1 MLEALPQRASVLIVD
16 DTIANIEILLSAL
29 GNEYDLSFATSGQ
42 EALDMVG
49 HDENP
54 DLIMLD
60 VMMPEMDGYE
70 VCRRLKDSPA
80 TRDIPVIFVTG
91 KSSVA
96 DQERGFNLGAVDYIT
111 KPIERPLVQARTRA
125 HVVLKQKS
133 EALRRKIEE
142 LGRANEALRD
152 SHGRLTT
159 VMDAMAD
166 AVFLKDGEGRWQ
178 LINRSAEELF
188 RIQDFPWQGRTES
201 ELAALR
207 PLFRSA
213 HEAFMLGDEQAWQS
227 QGVHISYEDL
237 IGPDARQ
244 HHFEIR
250 KMPMFGEDGGRK
262 AIVVVGRDITER
274 LASESSMRK
283 LSQAVEQSPESIV
296 ITDLSGRIEYINET
310 FTRNTGFSR
319 EEAIGRTMAIIRSG
333 KTPRE
338 TYLDLWASLDRGEA
352 WQGEFINRRKDRTEF
367 VESAIISPVRQA
379 DGSVSH
385 YLAIKQD
392 TTETRLAQARI
403 DSLTY
408 YDQMTGLP
416 NRSLLMDRL
425 ESALATA
432 GRRSREGALILIN
445 LDRFNTLND
454 GHGHELGDR
463 LLKAVSERIQA
474 LMRKDDTLARLG
486 ADEFALLL
494 QDVDD
499 WHLEVG
505 RRALFVAEKIQA
517 TLSKPFVFAEGKDLQ
532 VTASISIALYPQND
546 ADTPLEILRRAGTAM
561 HRAKQSGG
569 NQTTFFDAGMGEIAR
584 QRFQLEH
591 ELRRGL
597 IRGELRLFLQPQVD
611 TDGALLGAEALVRWL
626 HPDRGLLPPAY
637 FIPLAE
643 ESDLIVDIGVWVLS
657 ESCRLM
663 AEQQAAGFPLR
674 LSVNLSP
681 RHFRKT
687 GFVHWLR
694 DLLEASG
701 CNPSHLT
708 LEVTEGLMIHDIDDV
723 IAKMNDLAALGIRFS
738 VDDFGTGYSS
748 LAYLKSLPIHEL
760 KIDKT
765 FIQDAPTDPSD
776 AALVATI
783 LSVARHLNLHVVAEG
798 IETAEQVAFLKPYEP
813 LIRQGYQ
820 FGRPEPAER
829 LLALW
834 RREP

>member
-1 MLEALPQRASVLIVD
+1 MIVD
-16 DTIANIEILLSAL
+16 DTIANIEVLLSAL
-29 GNEYDLSFATSGQ
+29 ENEYDVSFATSGR
-42 EALDMVG
+42 EALDMMTRR
-49 HDENP
+49 ENP

-70 VCRRLKDSPA
+70 VCRRLKEAPS
-80 TRDIPVIFVTG
+80 TRDIPVIFVTC
-91 KSSVA
+91 KNSVA
-96 DQERGFNLGAVDYIT
+96 DQEQGFNLGAVDYIT

-125 HVVLKQKS
+125 HVRLKQKS

-142 LGRANEALRD
+142 LGQANEALRD
-152 SHGRLTT
+152 SHDRLTT

-166 AVFLKDGEGRWQ
+166 AVFLKDGEDRWQ

-188 RIQDFPWQGRTES
+188 RIKDFPWQGKTGA
-201 ELAALR
+201 ELAAQR

-213 HEAFMLGDEQAWQS
+213 HEAFLLGDEQAWQS
-227 QGVHISYEDL
+227 QGVQVSYEDV
-237 IGPDARQ
+237 IGPDAKR

-274 LASESSMRK
+274 RESEASMRK

-296 ITDLSGRIEYINET
+296 ITDLSGRIEYVNET
-310 FTRNTGFSR
+310 FTRNTGFSH
-319 EEAIGRTMAIIRSG
+319 EEAIGRTMGIIRSG

-338 TYLDLWASLDRGEA
+338 IYLDLWASLERGEA
-352 WQGEFINRRKDRTEF
+352 WQGEFVNRRKDGSEF

-379 DGSVSH
+379 DGSISH

-392 TTETRLAQARI
+392 ITETKQALARI

-416 NRSLLMDRL
+416 NRGLLMDRL

-432 GRRSREGALILIN
+432 CRRAREGALILIN
-445 LDRFNTLND
+445 LDRFKTLND

-463 LLKAVSERIQA
+463 LLTAAAERIGS

-505 RRALFVAEKIQA
+505 RRALFVAERIHA
-517 TLSKPFVFAEGKDLQ
+517 TLCQPFVFTDSKDVL
-532 VTASISIALYPQND
+532 VTASLSIALYPEGD
-546 ADTPLEILRRAGTAM
+546 ADTPLEIMRRAGMAM

-569 NQTTFFDAGMGEIAR
+569 NQTTFFDAGMGKIAR

-591 ELRRGL
+591 ELRRGVV
-597 IRGELRLFLQPQVD
+597 RGELRLYLQPQVD
-611 TDGALLGAEALVRWL
+611 AEGVALGAEALVRWL
-626 HPDRGLLPPAY
+626 HPERGLLPPAY
-637 FIPLAE
+637 FIPIAE

-657 ESCRLM
+657 EACRLM
-663 AEQQAAGFPLR
+663 AEQEKAGFPLR
-674 LSVNLSP
+674 LSVNVSP
-681 RHFRKT
+681 RHFRKP
-687 GFVHWLR
+687 GFVPWVR
-694 DLLEASG
+694 DLLDASG
-701 CNPSHLT
+701 CDPSHLT
-708 LEVTEGLMIHDIDDV
+708 LEVTEGLMIDNIGEV
-723 IAKMNDLAALGIRFS
+723 IAKMNELAAVGIRFS

-748 LAYLKSLPIHEL
+748 LVYLKRLPIQEL

-765 FIQDAPTDPSD
+765 FIQDAPTDPND

-783 LSVARHLNLHVVAEG
+783 LSVARHLNLTVVAEG
-798 IETAEQVAFLKPYEP
+798 VETTEQVDFLKTLEP
-813 LIRQGYQ
+813 VIRQGYQ
-820 FGRPEPAER
+820 YGRPEPAEK
-829 LLALW
+829 LLAYW